1 VSNPAICCKRRRRV
15 AESFQQV
22 CAIRVA
28 EVIISGVAN
37 IPYEACKMSHWED
50 PAYRD
55 AGGTPE
61 SILKRAA
68 AKSGLKWPGPALKE
82 IVPYDGEALAEASPE
97 DAFSKSVA
105 MEETGDE
112 LILRGTKESL
122 EKYGMVWSDGAYCFR
137 EDVYMSLRK
146 YFDPDYFT
154 SEHLK
159 L

>member
-1 VSNPAICCKRRRRV
+1 M